1 VLAFSEANFETGKDL
16 IHFSHFRP
24 ACHEPLG
31 RDAAFHLLRIVAEV
45 VSGVPRK
52 KALAGRHFRAL

>member
-1 VLAFSEANFETGKDL
+1 MLAFGEANFETEKVL

-31 RDAAFHLLRIVAEV
+31 SNAAFYLLRIVAEV